1 MLKILKKFNIHIFLI
16 SLLIIIINFGIPIPN
31 FKIVLLPE
39 SYENTFHELIQVLI
53 LTSSLLILIIYR
65 STFFRFSNKSTYY
78 IKIIIFSFL
87 IYEETSYITKGLSPF
102 FNTNNDQNEIN
113 FHNLNILNNPIL
125 NNIYIPFTD
134 IHFNISYSFFFIGI
148 SSLILGF
155 GGFIKKLNKLN
166 LIFLES
172 KFSLYF
178 LISFAKLI
186 PELISR
192 EFFSYDIEVLS
203 WEEIEF
209 FIYII
214 FFVDTIFKL
223 KKFQNKLINKKKSL

>member
-31 FKIVLLPE
+31 FKIIFLPV
-39 SYENTFHELIQVLI
+39 SFENTFHELIQVLI
-53 LTSSLLILIIYR
+53 LATSLLVLLIYR

-87 IYEETSYITKGLSPF
+87 IYEETSYLSKGLSPF

-113 FHNLNILNNPIL
+113 FHNLSILNNPML

-134 IHFNISYSFFFIGI
+134 IHFNISYSFFLIGI

-155 GGFIKKLNKLN
+155 GCFIEKLNKLN
-166 LIFLES
+166 LIFLDG

-178 LISFAKLI
+178 LISFAKVI
-186 PELISR
+186 SELISR
-192 EFFSYDIEVLS
+192 EFFSYDVEFLS

-214 FFVDTIFKL
+214 FLVDTIFKL
-223 KKFQNKLINKKKSL
+223 KKFQNKLIYKK

>member
-87 IYEETSYITKGLSPF
+87 IYEETSYISKGL
-102 FNTNNDQNEIN
+102 
-113 FHNLNILNNPIL
+113 
-125 NNIYIPFTD
+125 IPF
-134 IHFNISYSFFFIGI
+134 
-148 SSLILGF
+148 LIPIM
-155 GGFIKKLNKLN
+155 IKMK
-166 LIFLES
+166 LIF
-172 KFSLYF
+172 
-178 LISFAKLI
+178 
-186 PELISR
+186 
-192 EFFSYDIEVLS
+192 
-203 WEEIEF
+203 
-209 FIYII
+209 II
-214 FFVDTIFKL
+214 
-223 KKFQNKLINKKKSL
+223 